1 MHFCLAGGG
10 TTLKA
15 SKRRSA
21 QPLRAGA
28 LALGACALVVGS
40 AGGAAA
46 ADVFTISGDLDTT
59 LYPGGSGAVDLALT
73 NVTAGELTVGEITVA
88 VASVNTQ
95 PQRQCL
101 VADFVV
107 TQLDQGLQFS
117 LPANAT
123 RTLTQ
128 LGVAP
133 ADLPRVAMTNTP
145 VNQDGCKNSTVN
157 LAFAGRA
164 AEVGGVVLPPPSPT
178 PTPTPTPAPAPTPT
192 PEKPDTI
199 GGVDIDLPGT
209 GGDPTTFW
217 MALAGLGLVALGGGT
232 VVVTRRTKGV
242 RA

>member
-1 MHFCLAGGG
+1 M
-10 TTLKA
+10 
-15 SKRRSA
+15 
-21 QPLRAGA
+21 
-28 LALGACALVVGS
+28 GS

-73 NVTAGELTVGEITVA
+73 NVTSGELTVGEITVT

-101 VADFVV
+101 VEDFVV
-107 TQLDQGLQFS
+107 TQLDQALQFS
-117 LPANAT
+117 LPAGAT

-128 LGVAP
+128 LGVAT

-164 AEVGGVVLPPPSPT
+164 AEVGGVVLPPPST
-178 PTPTPTPAPAPTPT
+178 PTPTPTPETPD
-192 PEKPDTI
+192 ESEEPDNV

-232 VVVTRRTKGV
+232 VVVTRRTKG
-242 RA
+242 AQK

>member
-1 MHFCLAGGG
+1 M
-10 TTLKA
+10 KA
-15 SKRRSA
+15 SRTRSA
-21 QPLRAGA
+21 IALRTGA
-28 LALGACALVVGS
+28 IALGACAVVT
-40 AGGAAA
+40 GGAGAA
-46 ADVFTISGDLDTT
+46 SAAPGDAFTIGGTLDST
-59 LYPGGSGAVDLALT
+59 LYPGGSGALDLLLT
-73 NVTAGELTVGEITVA
+73 NVRGAELTVGEITVA
-88 VASVNTQ
+88 VASVSTQ
-95 PQRQCL
+95 PQRTCL
-101 VADFVV
+101 VTDFVV
-107 TQLDQGLQFS
+107 TQLDQSLQFT
-117 LPANAT
+117 LPPNAT

-178 PTPTPTPAPAPTPT
+178 PTPAPTPAPAPPAEAE
-192 PEKPDTI
+192 PSI

-232 VVVTRRTKGV
+232 VVVTRRTKGAQ
-242 RA
+242 R

>member
-1 MHFCLAGGG
+1 MTIQSTRRATARVAAAAGM
-10 TTLKA
+10 
-15 SKRRSA
+15 SA
-21 QPLRAGA
+21 CVLLSG
-28 LALGACALVVGS
+28 

-46 ADVFTISGDLDTT
+46 ADVFTISGTLDTT
-59 LYPGGSGAVDLALT
+59 LYPGGSGALDLSLT
-73 NVTAGELTVGEITVA
+73 NATAGELTVGEITVA

-101 VADFVV
+101 IADFVV
-107 TQLDQGLQFS
+107 AQLDQTLQFT

-164 AEVGGVVLPPPSPT
+164 AEVGGVVLPPPSPSPS
-178 PTPTPTPAPAPTPT
+178 PTPSPAPPA
-192 PEKPDTI
+192 EEEPDTI

-232 VVVTRRTKGV
+232 VVVTRRTKGAQ
-242 RA
+242 R

>member
-1 MHFCLAGGG
+1 MTNRSTQRATARVAATMGLA
-10 TTLKA
+10 
-15 SKRRSA
+15 
-21 QPLRAGA
+21 
-28 LALGACALVVGS
+28 ACALV
-40 AGGAAA
+40 AGAHGAAA
-46 ADVFTISGDLDTT
+46 ADVFTITGTLDST

-73 NVTAGELTVGEITVA
+73 NVTADELTVGEITVA
-88 VASVNTQ
+88 IAGVTTQ
-95 PQRQCL
+95 PQQQCL

-107 TQLDQGLQFS
+107 TQLDPALQFT

-128 LGVAP
+128 LGVP
-133 ADLPRVAMTNTP
+133 TADLPRVAMTDTP

-164 AEVGGVVLPPPSPT
+164 AQVGGVVLPPPSPS
-178 PTPTPTPAPAPTPT
+178 PSPTPTPAPPA
-192 PEKPDTI
+192 EEEPDTI

-232 VVVTRRTKGV
+232 VVVTRRTKGAQ
-242 RA
+242 R

>member
-1 MHFCLAGGG
+1 
-10 TTLKA
+10 LKA
-15 SKRRSA
+15 SRKRRA
-21 QPLRAGA
+21 YALRTGA
-28 LALGACALVVGS
+28 LALGGCALVMGS

-73 NVTAGELTVGEITVA
+73 NVTSGELTVGEITVA

-101 VADFVV
+101 VEDFVV
-107 TQLDQGLQFS
+107 TQLDQALQFS
-117 LPANAT
+117 LPAGAT

-128 LGVAP
+128 LGVAT

-164 AEVGGVVLPPPSPT
+164 AEVGGVVLPPPST
-178 PTPTPTPAPAPTPT
+178 PTPTPTPETPD
-192 PEKPDTI
+192 ESEQPDNV

-232 VVVTRRTKGV
+232 VVVTRRTKG
-242 RA
+242 AQK

>member
-1 MHFCLAGGG
+1 
-10 TTLKA
+10 LKA
-15 SKRRSA
+15 SRKRRA
-21 QPLRAGA
+21 YALRTGA
-28 LALGACALVVGS
+28 LVLGGCALVMGS

-101 VADFVV
+101 VEDFVV
-107 TQLDQGLQFS
+107 TQLDQALQFS
-117 LPANAT
+117 LPAGAT

-128 LGVAP
+128 LGVAT

-164 AEVGGVVLPPPSPT
+164 AEVGGVVLPPPST
-178 PTPTPTPAPAPTPT
+178 PTPTPTPETPD
-192 PEKPDTI
+192 ESEQPDNV

-232 VVVTRRTKGV
+232 VVVTRRTKG
-242 RA
+242 AQK

>member
-1 MHFCLAGGG
+1 M
-10 TTLKA
+10 
-15 SKRRSA
+15 
-21 QPLRAGA
+21 
-28 LALGACALVVGS
+28 VGS
-40 AGGAAA
+40 AGTAAA
-46 ADVFTISGDLDTT
+46 ADAFTISGNLDTT

-73 NVTAGELTVGEITVA
+73 NITAGELTVGEITVSITG
-88 VASVNTQ
+88 VSTQ

-101 VADFVV
+101 VADFVL
-107 TQLDQGLQFS
+107 TQLDQALQFT

-178 PTPTPTPAPAPTPT
+178 PTPTPTPAPTPDE
-192 PEKPDTI
+192 EKPDTI

>member
-1 MHFCLAGGG
+1 MLLGGG

-15 SKRRSA
+15 SRRRSA

-28 LALGACALVVGS
+28 LALGACALVMGS

-46 ADVFTISGDLDTT
+46 ADVFTITGTLDST
-59 LYPGGSGAVDLALT
+59 LYPGGSGALDLSLT

-88 VASVNTQ
+88 VASVTTQ

-101 VADFVV
+101 IADFAV
-107 TQLDQGLQFS
+107 TQLDQALQFT
-117 LPANAT
+117 LPANTT

-178 PTPTPTPAPAPTPT
+178 PTPTPTPAPTPDE
-192 PEKPDTI
+192 EKPDTI

-217 MALAGLGLVALGGGT
+217 MGLAGLGLVALGGGT

>member
-1 MHFCLAGGG
+1 M
-10 TTLKA
+10 
-15 SKRRSA
+15 
-21 QPLRAGA
+21 
-28 LALGACALVVGS
+28 VGS
-40 AGGAAA
+40 AGTAAA
-46 ADVFTISGDLDTT
+46 ADAFTISGNLDTT

-73 NVTAGELTVGEITVA
+73 NITAGELTVGEITVSITG
-88 VASVNTQ
+88 VSTQ

-101 VADFVV
+101 VADFVL
-107 TQLDQGLQFS
+107 TQLDQALQFT

-178 PTPTPTPAPAPTPT
+178 PTPTPAPTPDE
-192 PEKPDTI
+192 EKPDTI

>member
-1 MHFCLAGGG
+1 MLLGGG

-15 SKRRSA
+15 SRTRGAKA
-21 QPLRAGA
+21 LRTGA
-28 LALGACALVVGS
+28 LALGACALVMGS

-46 ADVFTISGDLDTT
+46 ADVFTISGNLDTT
-59 LYPGGSGAVDLALT
+59 LYPGGSGALDLTLT
-73 NVTAGELTVGEITVA
+73 NVTSGELTVGEITVA
-88 VASVNTQ
+88 VASVDTQ

-101 VADFVV
+101 IADFVV
-107 TQLDQGLQFS
+107 TQLDQALQFT

-164 AEVGGVVLPPPSPT
+164 AEVGGVVLPPDPSPT
-178 PTPTPTPAPAPTPT
+178 PMPAPTPDT
-192 PEKPDTI
+192 PDEEKPDPV